1 MSFYEDNIADGSH
14 CSICC
19 QFIGDDVGYPRECR
33 DCGGSSA
40 GDKKARKLQSMAQFE
55 AWLQNTGVQHSKHNN
70 GYHVVLKLPG
80 NKIID
85 CWPSTRKWQLR
96 GQKISRDGKA
106 LHELVRKH
114 LRPWS

>member
-14 CSICC
+14 CAMCC
-19 QFIGDDVGYPRECR
+19 EFIGEDVGYTRTCSA
-33 DCGGSSA
+33 CGG
-40 GDKKARKLQSMAQFE
+40 GDSVGKKARKLENMARFE
-55 AWLQNTGVQHSKHNN
+55 AWLTNTGVQHSKHND
-70 GYHVVLKLPG
+70 GFHVVLKLPG

-96 GQKISRDGKA
+96 GQRISRDGKA

-114 LRPWS
+114 LRPET